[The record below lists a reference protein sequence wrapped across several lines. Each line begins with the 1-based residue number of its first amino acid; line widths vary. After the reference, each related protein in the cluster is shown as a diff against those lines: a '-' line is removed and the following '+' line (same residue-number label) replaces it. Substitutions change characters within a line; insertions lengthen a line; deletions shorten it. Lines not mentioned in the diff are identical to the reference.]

1 MQLTISSIHTKIKR
15 IQGDPIKKIN
25 KFHIYTELKAH
36 LLSNLQFYQEPII
49 YGLGSI
55 RARGEVCRIEGKGG
69 EAKIEDLMIRLIY
82 NSLFTE
88 ISVRIMAISVS
99 ATVRQVGPIKFS
111 LHLHYRTTLPRP
123 AN

>member
-1 MQLTISSIHTKIKR
+1 M
-15 IQGDPIKKIN
+15 
-25 KFHIYTELKAH
+25 ELKARP
-36 LLSNLQFYQEPII
+36 LGNLQFGQEPII

-55 RARGEVCRIEGKGG
+55 RARGEVCRIEGGG

-123 AN
+123 AS